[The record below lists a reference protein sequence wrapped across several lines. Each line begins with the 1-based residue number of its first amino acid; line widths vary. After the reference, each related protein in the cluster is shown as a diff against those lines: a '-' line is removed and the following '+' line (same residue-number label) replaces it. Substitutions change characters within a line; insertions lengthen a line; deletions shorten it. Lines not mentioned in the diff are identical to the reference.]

1 MQQWKQ
7 VAGAGALVALT
18 VLPVS
23 TTLCAVWCAPAAG
36 STTTGIVTGS
46 SAAHHG
52 SGTATREASDHRRL
66 PVGARSGND
75 CGETHEA
82 AREAPATSTSSGA
95 AVGVVLSFELAVF
108 PGSEATFSDVI
119 SRSPAHGPLSPAW
132 HVQDARTDRPAHL
145 IPPHPRRRSQRRFHS
160 YRRLFN
166 AR

>member
-82 AREAPATSTSSGA
+82 AREAPALPALPALPSASSC
-95 AVGVVLSFELAVF
+95 
-108 PGSEATFSDVI
+108 
-119 SRSPAHGPLSPAW
+119 RSNSPCF
-132 HVQDARTDRPAHL
+132 QGR
-145 IPPHPRRRSQRRFHS
+145 RRRS
-160 YRRLFN
+160 
-166 AR
+166 AT